1 MEQNTVVIST
11 EEYNR
16 LRDGYQKWKEGLKE
30 VQEPPKVIRLSKI
43 ELIVLAIGTTALL
56 GLCIIG
62 ICNHL

>member
-16 LRDGYQKWKEGLKE
+16 LRDGYQKWKEGMKE
-30 VQEPPKVIRLSKI
+30 VQGPPKVIRLSKI
-43 ELIVLAIGTTALL
+43 ELIVLAMGTIAML

-62 ICNHL
+62 ICTHH